1 MPALAT
7 APAAAATANDQRNLA
22 RLRTH
27 WKDHKSFPSLAKL
40 ADLLGMS
47 STGSVFEMV
56 ARLEDAGYLT
66 KKEGRVAPGGR
77 FFAYPVLGTVRA
89 GLPQPASDDTFEFL
103 SVEELLIREPNRTA
117 MCHVRGDSMKD
128 AGLLD
133 GDVVIVETNSVVE
146 PGDIVVAAVDGQL
159 TVKLLRKAKDGSF
172 FLEAANPSYEPM
184 HPRTSLDIVGLV
196 TGSFRTIKKR
206 R

>member
-1 MPALAT
+1 MALQKDDRYLAT
-7 APAAAATANDQRNLA
+7 
-22 RLRTH
+22 LRTH
-27 WKDHKSFPSLAKL
+27 WKAHKSFPSLAKL
-40 ADLLGMS
+40 ADVLGLS
-47 STGSVFEMV
+47 STGTVFELV
-56 ARLEDAGYLT
+56 SRLEEAGHLT
-66 KKEGRVAPGGR
+66 RKDGRVAPGPR

-89 GLPQPASDDTFEFL
+89 GLPQPAGDEGFDFM

-146 PGDIVVAAVDGQL
+146 PGDIVVAAVDGLL
-159 TVKLLRKAKDGSF
+159 TVKHLRKASDGAF
-172 FLEAANPSYEPM
+172 YLEAANPAYEPIR
-184 HPRTSLDIVGLV
+184 PRNSLDIVGLV

>member
-1 MPALAT
+1 MQAV
-7 APAAAATANDQRNLA
+7 ATANDQRHLA
-22 RLRTH
+22 ILRTH
-27 WKDHKSFPSLAKL
+27 WKAHKSFPSLANL
-40 ADLLGMS
+40 AGQLGMS

-66 KKEGRVAPGGR
+66 RRDGRVAPGRR

-89 GLPQPASDDTFEFL
+89 GGPQPASDEELDFL
-103 SVEELLIREPNRTA
+103 SVEELLIREPNKTA
-117 MCHVRGDSMKD
+117 MCHVRGDSMRD

-133 GDVVIVETNSVVE
+133 GDVVIVETQSIVE

-159 TVKLLRKAKDGSF
+159 TVKYLRRDGGSY
-172 FLEAANPSYEPM
+172 FLEPANPSYEPIY
-184 HPRTSLDIVGLV
+184 PQSSLDIVGLV
-196 TGSFRTIKKR
+196 TGSVRTIKKQR

>member
-1 MPALAT
+1 MQAVAS
-7 APAAAATANDQRNLA
+7 ANDQRYLA
-22 RLRTH
+22 TLRTH
-27 WKDHKSFPSLAKL
+27 WKAHKSFPSLAKL
-40 ADLLGMS
+40 AGQLGMS

-66 KKEGRVAPGGR
+66 RKDGRVAPGKR

-89 GLPQPASDDTFEFL
+89 GVPQPASDEAFEFL

-133 GDVVIVETNSVVE
+133 GDVVIVETNSIVE

-159 TVKLLRKAKDGSF
+159 TVKYLRKARDGSYY
-172 FLEAANPSYEPM
+172 LEAGNPAYEPI
-184 HPRTSLDIVGLV
+184 HAKSSLDIVGLV

>member
-1 MPALAT
+1 MQAVAS
-7 APAAAATANDQRNLA
+7 ANDQRYVA
-22 RLRTH
+22 TLRTH
-27 WKDHKSFPSLAKL
+27 WKAHKSFPSLAKL
-40 ADLLGMS
+40 AGQLGMS

-66 KKEGRVAPGGR
+66 RKDGRVAPGER

-89 GLPQPASDDTFEFL
+89 GVPQPASDETFEFL

-133 GDVVIVETNSVVE
+133 GDVVIVETNSIVE

-159 TVKLLRKAKDGSF
+159 TIKYLRKARDGEF
-172 FLEAANPSYEPM
+172 FLEPANLAYEPI
-184 HPRTSLDIVGLV
+184 HAKSSLDIVGLV

>member
-1 MPALAT
+1 
-7 APAAAATANDQRNLA
+7 
-22 RLRTH
+22 
-27 WKDHKSFPSLAKL
+27 
-40 ADLLGMS
+40 
-47 STGSVFEMV
+47 
-56 ARLEDAGYLT
+56 
-66 KKEGRVAPGGR
+66 
-77 FFAYPVLGTVRA
+77 VLGTVRA
-89 GLPQPASDDTFEFL
+89 GLPQPASDEAFESL

-133 GDVVIVETNSVVE
+133 GDVVIVETNSIVE

-159 TVKLLRKAKDGSF
+159 TVKYLRKGREGY
-172 FLEAANPSYEPM
+172 FLEPANPAYKAI

-196 TGSFRTIKKR
+196 TGSFRTFKPR

>member
-1 MPALAT
+1 MH
-7 APAAAATANDQRNLA
+7 AAATPNDQRYLA
-22 RLRTH
+22 TLRTH
-27 WKDHKSFPSLAKL
+27 WKANKSFPSLAKL
-40 ADLLGMS
+40 ADILGMS

-56 ARLEDAGYLT
+56 ARLEDAGFLT
-66 KKEGRVAPGGR
+66 RKDGRVAPGKR

-89 GLPQPASDDTFEFL
+89 GAPQPVTDEGFDFL

-117 MCHVRGDSMKD
+117 MCHVRGDSMRD

-146 PGDIVVAAVDGQL
+146 SGDVVVAVVDGQM
-159 TVKLLRKAKDGSF
+159 TVKYLRKGKDGRY
-172 FLEAANPSYEPM
+172 FLEAANPAYEPI
-184 HPRTSLDIVGLV
+184 HPTSSLDIVGLV
-196 TGSFRTIKKR
+196 TGSFRTMKKR

>member
-1 MPALAT
+1 MPATAT
-7 APAAAATANDQRNLA
+7 PNDQRHLA
-22 RLRTH
+22 TLRTH
-27 WKDHKSFPSLAKL
+27 WKAHRSFPSLAKVAEL
-40 ADLLGMS
+40 VGMT
-47 STGSVFEMV
+47 STGSAFEMV
-56 ARLEDAGYLT
+56 ARLEEAGYLT
-66 KKEGRVAPGGR
+66 RKDGRVAPGKR

-89 GLPQPASDDTFEFL
+89 GLPQPASDEGFEFL

-133 GDVVIVETNSVVE
+133 GDVVIVETNSIVE

-159 TVKLLRKAKDGSF
+159 TVKYLRKERTGGYY
-172 FLEAANPSYEPM
+172 LEAANPAYEPI
-184 HPRTSLDIVGLV
+184 HPRASLDIVGLV
-196 TGSFRTIKKR
+196 TGSFRTFKGR

>member
-1 MPALAT
+1 M
-7 APAAAATANDQRNLA
+7 
-22 RLRTH
+22 
-27 WKDHKSFPSLAKL
+27 
-40 ADLLGMS
+40 
-47 STGSVFEMV
+47 
-56 ARLEDAGYLT
+56 
-66 KKEGRVAPGGR
+66 
-77 FFAYPVLGTVRA
+77 LGTVRA
-89 GLPQPASDDTFEFL
+89 GLPQPASDEAFESL

-133 GDVVIVETNSVVE
+133 GDVVIVETNSIVE

-159 TVKLLRKAKDGSF
+159 TVKYLRKGREGY
-172 FLEAANPSYEPM
+172 FLEPANPAYKAI

-196 TGSFRTIKKR
+196 TGSFRTFKPR